1 MNCAGDVINE
11 GVRKEARWEEA
22 ALIRD
27 EREVVNDSEER
38 FRKDAVRGGCS
49 RDEGVTKS
57 ELVLAEFEKL
67 SVLERFGGG
76 SREL

>member
-1 MNCAGDVINE
+1 M
-11 GVRKEARWEEA
+11 
-22 ALIRD
+22 IRD

-57 ELVLAEFEKL
+57 KNVELVLAEFEKL